1 MAEIFVKTI
10 KRKTT
15 VSRLAVRR
23 AVAAVYRENQEQGD
37 AIGGDNKVVAVI
49 PKAASS
55 SPATKKKLSAG
66 AATVLGKRNTRQPA
80 QATKIVSGAT
90 IKPKKAV
97 SHTPVKKKKLTT
109 A

>member
-23 AVAAVYRENQEQGD
+23 AVAAVYRENQEHGD
-37 AIGGDNKVVAVI
+37 AIGGDKVVVVT
-49 PKAASS
+49 PKAAGSS
-55 SPATKKKLSAG
+55 SATKKKLSAG
-66 AATVLGKRNTRQPA
+66 TATVLGKRNTRQPA

-97 SHTPVKKKKLTT
+97 SLLRLKSKN
-109 A
+109 